1 MEEREMENGCN
12 ARMKVLRFARMKG
25 WEVKV
30 WN

>member
-1 MEEREMENGCN
+1 MENGCN

-30 WN
+30 WELRFVV